1 VGNARSSESLGDDAD
16 NDAKHGGAAI
26 EKLSPFELFHM
37 NLGFSAA
44 EIFAVGGSVG
54 HGVKNCWK

>member
-1 VGNARSSESLGDDAD
+1 
-16 NDAKHGGAAI
+16 
-26 EKLSPFELFHM
+26 M